1 MGEEM
6 WLDEA
11 LYEYSEKDY
20 YPFHMPGHKREF
32 CPEALKNPY
41 KVDITEID
49 GFDNL
54 HHAEG
59 ILLEAQRRAASLY
72 GASESWYLV
81 NGSTAGILSAVS
93 ACTSRGGE
101 ILMARNCH
109 KAAYHAAYLRGL
121 KTHYLFPQ
129 ADRIVGLNGGISPK
143 DVTDMLEMHSGIQA
157 VLITSPTYDGVVSD
171 VKKITEAAHA
181 YHVPLIVDEAHG
193 AHFPFS
199 EAFPVSA
206 TACGADVVIHSLHK
220 TLPSLTQTALLHRNS
235 ERVSAD
241 KLRRFLGIYQS
252 SSPSYLF
259 MAGMDACLRLMQGE
273 GRELFDEYTV
283 RLGCCRERLAGLK
296 NLHLLE
302 KGEITGLGFVYDL
315 DESKMVVST
324 ANTSIDGAKLHEI
337 LLERYHLQMEM
348 AASQYVIALTSV
360 MDTEEGFARLEK
372 ALLEIDKELEGAR
385 GPEARQCLK
394 GSKESVSGE
403 AEQCLK
409 GSKESASGEA
419 RQCLKSSKEST
430 SGEALQC
437 LKSSKE
443 NVSGEARQCLK
454 SSRESASGNAWQ
466 SLQIGRESTPGKADL
481 YFENMRDYISGE
493 ACTPIAEAVEGV
505 QEEIDLEGSEG
516 RISSEYAYLYPPG
529 IPFLVPGER
538 ISSHILD
545 QLRVWKQQGLD
556 IQGLSDYTLKKI
568 HVLKR

>member
-32 CPEALKNPY
+32 CPETLKNPY

-129 ADRIVGLNGGISPK
+129 ADRIVGLNGGISPE

-157 VLITSPTYDGVVSD
+157 ILITSPTYDGVVSD
-171 VKKITEAAHA
+171 VKKIAEAAHA
-181 YHVPLIVDEAHG
+181 CHVPLIVDEAHG

-273 GRELFDEYTV
+273 GRELFDEYTI
-283 RLGCCRERLAGLK
+283 RLGDCRERLAGLK

-394 GSKESVSGE
+394 GSKES
-403 AEQCLK
+403 
-409 GSKESASGEA
+409 ASGEA

-466 SLQIGRESTPGKADL
+466 SLQIGRESTLGKADL

-493 ACTPIAEAVEGV
+493 ACTAIAEAVEGV

-529 IPFLVPGER
+529 IPFLVPGEK

>member
-129 ADRIVGLNGGISPK
+129 ADRIVGLNGGISPE

-171 VKKITEAAHA
+171 VKKIAEVAHA

-220 TLPSLTQTALLHRNS
+220 TLPSLTQTALLHRNN

-273 GRELFDEYTV
+273 GRELFDEYTI

-324 ANTSIDGAKLHEI
+324 TNTSIDGAKLHEI

-403 AEQCLK
+403 DWQYL
-409 GSKESASGEA
+409 GSSEESSSDET
-419 RQCLKSSKEST
+419 RQCLKSSKES
-430 SGEALQC
+430 AP
-437 LKSSKE
+437 
-443 NVSGEARQCLK
+443 GEARQCLG
-454 SSRESASGNAWQ
+454 SSKESTSGEAWQ
-466 SLQIGRESTPGKADL
+466 SLQIGRESTPGKAGL

-493 ACTPIAEAVEGV
+493 ACTAIAEAVEGV

>member
-32 CPEALKNPY
+32 GPETLKNPY

-129 ADRIVGLNGGISPK
+129 ADRTVGLNGGISPE

-171 VKKITEAAHA
+171 VKKIAEVAHA

-241 KLRRFLGIYQS
+241 KLRHFLGIYQS

-273 GRELFDEYTV
+273 GRALFDEYTI
-283 RLGCCRERLAGLK
+283 RLGDCRERLAGLK

-394 GSKESVSGE
+394 GSKESISGE
-403 AEQCLK
+403 DWQCL
-409 GSKESASGEA
+409 GSSKESASDEA
-419 RQCLKSSKEST
+419 RQCLKSSKES
-430 SGEALQC
+430 AP
-437 LKSSKE
+437 
-443 NVSGEARQCLK
+443 GEARQCLG
-454 SSRESASGNAWQ
+454 SSKESTSGEAWQ
-466 SLQIGRESTPGKADL
+466 SLQIGRESTPGKAGL
-481 YFENMRDYISGE
+481 YFENLRDYISGE
-493 ACTPIAEAVEGV
+493 ACTAIAEAVEGV

>member
-1 MGEEM
+1 MGKEM

-11 LYEYSEKDY
+11 LDEYSGKDY

-32 CPEALKNPY
+32 CPETLKNPY

-72 GASESWYLV
+72 GASKSWYLV

-109 KAAYHAAYLRGL
+109 KAAYHAAYLREL

-129 ADRIVGLNGGISPK
+129 ADRIMGLNGGISPE
-143 DVTDMLEMHSGIQA
+143 DVTVMLEKHSGIQA

-171 VKKITEAAHA
+171 VKKIAEAAHA
-181 YHVPLIVDEAHG
+181 YRLPLIVDEAHG

-199 EAFPVSA
+199 GSFPVSA
-206 TACGADVVIHSLHK
+206 LACGADVVIHSLHK

-235 ERVSAD
+235 ERVSAE

-259 MAGMDACLRLMQGE
+259 MAGMDACMRLMQVE
-273 GRELFDEYTV
+273 GRKLFGEYTK
-283 RLGCCRERLAGLK
+283 RLGNCRERLAGLR
-296 NLHLLE
+296 NLHLVRKNE
-302 KGEITGLGFVYDL
+302 MIGLGSVYDL
-315 DESKMVVST
+315 DETKMVVST
-324 ANTSIDGAKLHEI
+324 ANTSIDGTKLHNV

-360 MDTEEGFARLEK
+360 MDTEEGFARLEQ
-372 ALLEIDKELEGAR
+372 ALLEIDKELEGAG
-385 GPEARQCLK
+385 GPEAEQGLEDSR
-394 GSKESVSGE
+394 ENVAGE
-403 AEQCLK
+403 ACKCL
-409 GSKESASGEA
+409 ESG
-419 RQCLKSSKEST
+419 
-430 SGEALQC
+430 
-437 LKSSKE
+437 
-443 NVSGEARQCLK
+443 
-454 SSRESASGNAWQ
+454 RESASEKVEECLKG
-466 SLQIGRESTPGKADL
+466 GRESTWGEEVQCLESGRESAPSEEVQCLESSRGSIPGKAGL
-481 YFENMRDYISGE
+481 HFEDMREYISGE
-493 ACTPIAEAVEGV
+493 ACTAIAEAVEGV
-505 QEEIDLEGSEG
+505 QEEIGLEDSEG

-538 ISSHILD
+538 ISSSILD

-568 HVLKR
+568 HVLRR

>member
-32 CPEALKNPY
+32 CPETLKNPY

-129 ADRIVGLNGGISPK
+129 ADRIVGLNGGISPE
-143 DVTDMLEMHSGIQA
+143 DVTNMLEMHSGIQA

-171 VKKITEAAHA
+171 VKKIAEAAHA

-206 TACGADVVIHSLHK
+206 IACGADVVIHSLHK

-273 GRELFDEYTV
+273 GRELFDEYTI
-283 RLGCCRERLAGLK
+283 RLGDCRERLAGLK
-296 NLHLLE
+296 NLHLFE

-403 AEQCLK
+403 AWQYL
-409 GSKESASGEA
+409 GSSKESSSDET
-419 RQCLKSSKEST
+419 RQCLKSSKES
-430 SGEALQC
+430 AP
-437 LKSSKE
+437 
-443 NVSGEARQCLK
+443 GEARQCLG
-454 SSRESASGNAWQ
+454 SSKESTSGEAWQ

-493 ACTPIAEAVEGV
+493 ACTAIAEAVEGV
-505 QEEIDLEGSEG
+505 HEEIDLEGSEG

>member
-32 CPEALKNPY
+32 CPETLKNPY

-129 ADRIVGLNGGISPK
+129 ADRTVGLNGGISPE

-171 VKKITEAAHA
+171 VKKIAEVAHA

-241 KLRRFLGIYQS
+241 KLRHFLGIYQS

-273 GRELFDEYTV
+273 GRALFDEYTI
-283 RLGCCRERLAGLK
+283 RLGDCRERLAGLK

-394 GSKESVSGE
+394 GSKESISGE
-403 AEQCLK
+403 DWQCL
-409 GSKESASGEA
+409 GSSKESASDEA
-419 RQCLKSSKEST
+419 RQCLKSSKES
-430 SGEALQC
+430 AP
-437 LKSSKE
+437 
-443 NVSGEARQCLK
+443 GEARQCLG
-454 SSRESASGNAWQ
+454 SSKESTSGEAWQ
-466 SLQIGRESTPGKADL
+466 SLQIGRESTPGKAGL
-481 YFENMRDYISGE
+481 YFENLRDYISGE
-493 ACTPIAEAVEGV
+493 ACTAIAEAVEGV

>member
-32 CPEALKNPY
+32 CPETLKNPY

-171 VKKITEAAHA
+171 VKKIAEAAHV

-199 EAFPVSA
+199 EVFPVSA
-206 TACGADVVIHSLHK
+206 LACGADVVIHSLHK

-259 MAGMDACLRLMQGE
+259 MAGMDACLRLMQGD
-273 GRELFDEYTV
+273 GRKLFDEYTK
-283 RLGCCRERLAGLK
+283 RLRCCRERLEGLK
-296 NLHLLE
+296 NLHLLR

-324 ANTSIDGAKLHEI
+324 ANTSIDGAKLHET

-360 MDTEEGFARLEK
+360 MDTEEGFARLEQ

-385 GPEARQCLK
+385 GTEARQCLK
-394 GSKESVSGE
+394 SSR
-403 AEQCLK
+403 
-409 GSKESASGEA
+409 ESASGEA

-430 SGEALQC
+430 SGEALQG

-466 SLQIGRESTPGKADL
+466 SLQIGRESTPGEAGL

-493 ACTPIAEAVEGV
+493 ACTAIAEAVEGV

>member
-32 CPEALKNPY
+32 CPETLKNPY

-129 ADRIVGLNGGISPK
+129 ADRIVGLNGGISPE

-171 VKKITEAAHA
+171 VKKIAEVAHA

-273 GRELFDEYTV
+273 GRELFDEYTI

-403 AEQCLK
+403 DWQYL
-409 GSKESASGEA
+409 GSSKESSSDET
-419 RQCLKSSKEST
+419 RQCLKSSKES
-430 SGEALQC
+430 AP
-437 LKSSKE
+437 
-443 NVSGEARQCLK
+443 GEARQCLK
-454 SSRESASGNAWQ
+454 SSRESASGEAWQ
-466 SLQIGRESTPGKADL
+466 SLQIGRESTPGKAGL

-493 ACTPIAEAVEGV
+493 ACTAIAEAVEGV

-529 IPFLVPGER
+529 ISFLVPGER

>member
-32 CPEALKNPY
+32 CPETLKNPY

-129 ADRIVGLNGGISPK
+129 ADRIVGLNGGISPE

-171 VKKITEAAHA
+171 VKKIAEVAHA

-273 GRELFDEYTV
+273 GRELFDEYTI

-403 AEQCLK
+403 DWQYL
-409 GSKESASGEA
+409 GSSKESSSDET
-419 RQCLKSSKEST
+419 RQCLKSSKES
-430 SGEALQC
+430 AP
-437 LKSSKE
+437 
-443 NVSGEARQCLK
+443 GEARQCLG
-454 SSRESASGNAWQ
+454 SSKESTSGEAWK
-466 SLQIGRESTPGKADL
+466 SLQIGRESTLGKADL

-493 ACTPIAEAVEGV
+493 ACTAIAEAVEGV

>member
-1 MGEEM
+1 
-6 WLDEA
+6 
-11 LYEYSEKDY
+11 
-20 YPFHMPGHKREF
+20 
-32 CPEALKNPY
+32 
-41 KVDITEID
+41 
-49 GFDNL
+49 
-54 HHAEG
+54 
-59 ILLEAQRRAASLY
+59 
-72 GASESWYLV
+72 
-81 NGSTAGILSAVS
+81 
-93 ACTSRGGE
+93 
-101 ILMARNCH
+101 MARNCH

-129 ADRIVGLNGGISPK
+129 ADRIVGLNGGISPE
-143 DVTDMLEMHSGIQA
+143 DVTDMLEMNSGIQA

-171 VKKITEAAHA
+171 VKKIAEAAHA

-199 EAFPVSA
+199 EAFPESA

-273 GRELFDEYTV
+273 GRELFDEYTI

-296 NLHLLE
+296 NLHLIE

-394 GSKESVSGE
+394 GSKES
-403 AEQCLK
+403 
-409 GSKESASGEA
+409 ASGE
-419 RQCLKSSKEST
+419 
-430 SGEALQC
+430 
-437 LKSSKE
+437 
-443 NVSGEARQCLK
+443 
-454 SSRESASGNAWQ
+454 AWQ
-466 SLQIGRESTPGKADL
+466 SLQIGRESTPGKAGL

-493 ACTPIAEAVEGV
+493 ACTAIAEAVEGV

>member
-11 LYEYSEKDY
+11 LYKYSGKDY

-32 CPEALKNPY
+32 CPETLKNPY

-59 ILLEAQRRAASLY
+59 ILLESQRRAASLY
-72 GASESWYLV
+72 GAFESWYLV

-121 KTHYLFPQ
+121 KTNYLFPQ
-129 ADRIVGLNGGISPK
+129 ADRAVGLNGGISPE
-143 DVTDMLEMHSGIQA
+143 DVTDMLEKHSGIQA

-171 VKKITEAAHA
+171 VKKIAEAAHA

-199 EAFPVSA
+199 GAFPVSA
-206 TACGADVVIHSLHK
+206 LACGADVVIHSLHK

-241 KLRRFLGIYQS
+241 KLRRFLGIFQS

-273 GRELFDEYTV
+273 GRMLFDAYTK

-296 NLHLLE
+296 NLHLLR

-348 AASQYVIALTSV
+348 AASRYVIALTSV
-360 MDTEEGFARLEK
+360 MDTEKGFARLEQ
-372 ALLEIDKELEGAR
+372 ALLEIDRELEGA
-385 GPEARQCLK
+385 GGTEACQCLK
-394 GSKESVSGE
+394 S
-403 AEQCLK
+403 
-409 GSKESASGEA
+409 SKESASGEA
-419 RQCLKSSKEST
+419 RKSLES
-430 SGEALQC
+430 G
-437 LKSSKE
+437 
-443 NVSGEARQCLK
+443 
-454 SSRESASGNAWQ
+454 RESASGEARK
-466 SLQIGRESTPGKADL
+466 SLGSGRESAPGRAGL
-481 YFENMRDYISGE
+481 YFENMRGYISGE
-493 ACTPIAEAVEGV
+493 ACTAIAEAVEGV

-545 QLRVWKQQGLD
+545 QLRIWKQQGLD

>member
-32 CPEALKNPY
+32 CPETLKNPY

-129 ADRIVGLNGGISPK
+129 ADRTVGLNGGISPE

-171 VKKITEAAHA
+171 VKKIAEAAHA

-273 GRELFDEYTV
+273 GRELFDEYTI
-283 RLGCCRERLAGLK
+283 RLGDCRERLAGLK

-324 ANTSIDGAKLHEI
+324 ANTSIDGAKLHVI

-403 AEQCLK
+403 AWQYL
-409 GSKESASGEA
+409 GSSKESSSDET
-419 RQCLKSSKEST
+419 RQCLKSSKES
-430 SGEALQC
+430 AP
-437 LKSSKE
+437 
-443 NVSGEARQCLK
+443 GEARQCLG
-454 SSRESASGNAWQ
+454 SSKESTSGEAWQ
-466 SLQIGRESTPGKADL
+466 SLQIGRESTPDKAGL

-493 ACTPIAEAVEGV
+493 ACTAIAEAVEGV

>member
-32 CPEALKNPY
+32 CPETLKNPY

-93 ACTSRGGE
+93 ACTSKGGE

-129 ADRIVGLNGGISPK
+129 ADRIVGLNGGISPE

-171 VKKITEAAHA
+171 VKKIAEAAHA

-273 GRELFDEYTV
+273 GRELFDEYTI
-283 RLGCCRERLAGLK
+283 RLGDCRERLAGLK

-385 GPEARQCLK
+385 SPEARQCLK

-403 AEQCLK
+403 DWQYL
-409 GSKESASGEA
+409 GSSKESSSDET
-419 RQCLKSSKEST
+419 RQCLKSSKES
-430 SGEALQC
+430 AP
-437 LKSSKE
+437 
-443 NVSGEARQCLK
+443 GEARQCLG
-454 SSRESASGNAWQ
+454 SSKESTSGEAWQ
-466 SLQIGRESTPGKADL
+466 SLQIGRESTPDKAGL

-493 ACTPIAEAVEGV
+493 ACTAIAEAVEGV